1 MDAAQPA
8 RLGVQRPE
16 RGARP
21 VLQVRK
27 LSVAYG
33 SPRERRRGRG
43 LVAVNDVNLDIAPGE
58 TVGLVGESGCGK
70 SSLARVLAGL
80 ALPQKGHLAVNG
92 ATMRTARDWRRDRRS
107 VQMVFQDPA
116 ESLDPR
122 MRVTRLLNE
131 PLQALCPELDEAARA
146 TRIAATLRAVG
157 LGPEHA
163 DRHAHSLSGGQA
175 QRVAIARAIVVEPD
189 LLICDEPL
197 SALDVSIQAQIIN
210 LLRDI
215 QRRTGM
221 AMLLIAHDLAVVRQ
235 LCSRVYVM
243 YLGSFMEQGSADE
256 VLRRPGHPYTR
267 ALLSCV
273 PRLDAANEHPPILL
287 EGDLPDP
294 RDRPSGCVFRT
305 RCPLADDICVRSTP
319 NWHRQPHGGYS
330 ACHFAAHEASPM
342 IARGM
347 R

>member
-1 MDAAQPA
+1 MDAAQSA
-8 RLGVQRPE
+8 RLATE
-16 RGARP
+16 RSRDTTP
-21 VLQVRK
+21 VLRVRK
-27 LSVAYG
+27 LSVTYG
-33 SPRERRRGRG
+33 TARERRRGRG
-43 LVAVNDVNLDIAPGE
+43 LVAVSDVNLDIAPGE
-58 TVGLVGESGCGK
+58 AVGLVGESGCGK

-80 ALPQKGHLAVNG
+80 QWPQQGHLAVNG
-92 ATMRTARDWRRDRRS
+92 TTMTNARDWRRSRRA

-116 ESLDPR
+116 ASLDPR
-122 MRVTRLLNE
+122 MRVTQLLEE
-131 PLQALCPELDEAARA
+131 PLRALCPEIKFEERA
-146 TRIAATLRAVG
+146 TRIADTLRAVG

-175 QRVAIARAIVVEPD
+175 QRVAIARAIVVQPD

-235 LCSRVYVM
+235 LCRRVYVM
-243 YLGSFMEQGSADE
+243 YLGTFMEQGSAAD
-256 VLRRPGHPYTR
+256 VLTRPGHPYTR

-273 PRLDAANEHPPILL
+273 PQLDASGAQAPILL
-287 EGDLPDP
+287 EGELPDP
-294 RDRPSGCVFRT
+294 HDRPSGCVFRT
-305 RCPLADDICVRSTP
+305 RCPLVDDICVRSAP
-319 NWHRQPHGGYS
+319 DWHRQPHGGYS
-330 ACHFAAHEASPM
+330 ACHFAAHQASPM
-342 IARGM
+342 TARAM

>member
-8 RLGVQRPE
+8 RLASE
-16 RGARP
+16 RSRDTTP
-21 VLQVRK
+21 VLRVRK
-27 LSVAYG
+27 LSVTHGTA
-33 SPRERRRGRG
+33 RERRRGRG
-43 LVAVNDVNLDIAPGE
+43 LVAVSDVSLDIAPGE

-80 ALPQKGHLAVNG
+80 QWPQQGHLAVNG
-92 ATMRTARDWRRDRRS
+92 TTMTSARDWRRSRRA

-116 ESLDPR
+116 ASLDPR
-122 MRVTRLLNE
+122 MRVTQLLEE
-131 PLQALCPELDEAARA
+131 PLRALHPDLGFDQRAAR
-146 TRIAATLRAVG
+146 IAETLRAVG

-163 DRHAHSLSGGQA
+163 ERHAHSLSGGQA

-235 LCSRVYVM
+235 LCRRVYVM
-243 YLGSFMEQGSADE
+243 YLGTFMEQGSAAD
-256 VLRRPGHPYTR
+256 VLTRPGHPYTR

-273 PRLDAANEHPPILL
+273 PQLDASGAHEPILL

-305 RCPLADDICVRSTP
+305 RCPLVDDICVRSAP
-319 NWHRQPHGGYS
+319 DWHRQPHGGYS
-330 ACHFAAHEASPM
+330 ACHFAAHQASPM
-342 IARGM
+342 TARAM